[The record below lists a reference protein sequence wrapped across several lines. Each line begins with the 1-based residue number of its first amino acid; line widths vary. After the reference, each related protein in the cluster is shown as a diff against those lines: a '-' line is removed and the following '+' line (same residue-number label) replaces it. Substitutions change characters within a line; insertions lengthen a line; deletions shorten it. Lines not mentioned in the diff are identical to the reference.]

1 MAKKASPV
9 AAVPPPSPDEESLG
23 KVDSLK
29 TLNEL
34 LFVETVELRQK
45 IGDLRSHLDR
55 LSLDHSFSSDLENHI
70 TRLVL
75 ASRLAEFAEE
85 MAAAEERTTPVKA
98 AVVMAGLH
106 LESADAD
113 KDAIEK
119 TLDAA
124 ISDKDAVL
132 VDTDDKNHQ
141 AELQVAVLEET
152 ESLEVALKQTL
163 SSPGTLEVEKAT
175 MGEKIKY
182 MEEVLRIT
190 DDQLRSIA
198 REKGEIEKDLELAI
212 MERNA
217 CRRDLNAM
225 SMVLEKTKEEFAGY
239 QAANNALDQGIVKLE
254 RQFEEEHATVIKEVN
269 RWTGKVGSTKRRK
282 EALEQQI
289 RILETKIADLQG
301 KASTSEAIRRDKM
314 ALGEKVG
321 SVEEALKSANE
332 LFDLVAAEKDGL
344 KKALEQ
350 ATLERESTQR
360 KLTDEAN
367 KCKATIAQMTEE
379 LKMKLGLKA
388 VDELKAKQEGEVTTL
403 QGQVADLS
411 STLSALVDLSG
422 DINGR
427 KAQRQAEK
435 EAVLRDLDLEKAEV
449 RRLRLQL
456 EKLKKSR
463 DDADNELRKMEV
475 VIDGLIAE
483 NRSIKIAIDSRATEK
498 ASLEEKLRSAQQVS
512 EKMEGKA
519 RAAEKNFAR
528 ALSWL
533 RSTSVFIAAL
543 VTECNE
549 DGVGR
554 GIDIEQD
561 ADESMEHTAGEL
573 KAMKMAL
580 KSKLA
585 KVEGMDQALNLLGGA
600 VEEGKKKG
608 GEWRWLCPT
617 AVTLLAAI
625 SLAYAAKH

>member
-1 MAKKASPV
+1 MAPVPMDKKASPV
-9 AAVPPPSPDEESLG
+9 AAVPPPSPDGESLG
-23 KVDSLK
+23 KVESLK

-34 LFVETVELRQK
+34 LFMETEELRQK
-45 IGDLRSHLDR
+45 IRDLRSHLDH
-55 LSLDHSFSSDLENHI
+55 LSLDHSLSSDLENDI

-85 MAAAEERTTPVKA
+85 MTAAEERTTPVEA
-98 AVVMAGLH
+98 DLVMAGLH

-124 ISDKDAVL
+124 ISDKVAVL
-132 VDTDDKNHQ
+132 EDTGDKNHH
-141 AELQVAVLEET
+141 AELQVAVLLEEM
-152 ESLEVALKQTL
+152 ESLEVALKQNL
-163 SSPGTLEVEKAT
+163 SSIGTLEVEKAT

-182 MEEVLRIT
+182 MEEVLRTT
-190 DDQLRSIA
+190 DDQLLSIA

-217 CRRDLNAM
+217 CRRDLHAM

-254 RQFEEEHATVIKEVN
+254 RQFEEEHATVIKDVN
-269 RWTGKVGSTKRRK
+269 RWMGKVGGTERRK
-282 EALEQQI
+282 EELEQQI
-289 RILETKIADLQG
+289 SILQTKITDLQG
-301 KASTSEAIRRDKM
+301 KVSKSEAIRQEKI
-314 ALGEKVG
+314 ALEEKLG

-332 LFDLVAAEKDGL
+332 RFDLVAAEKDGL

-367 KCKATIAQMTEE
+367 KCKAMIAQVTEE

-388 VDELKAKQEGEVTTL
+388 VDESKAKQEGEIATL

-411 STLSALVDLSG
+411 STLSALVDSSG
-422 DINGR
+422 DITGR

-435 EAVLRDLDLEKAEV
+435 EAVLRDLDLEKAKV

-456 EKLKKSR
+456 EKLKKGR
-463 DDADNELRKMEV
+463 DDAANVLRKMVV
-475 VIDGLIAE
+475 VIEGLIAE
-483 NRSIKIAIDSRATEK
+483 NRIIET
-498 ASLEEKLRSAQQVS
+498 S
-512 EKMEGKA
+512 ELITG
-519 RAAEKNFAR
+519 
-528 ALSWL
+528 
-533 RSTSVFIAAL
+533 L
-543 VTECNE
+543 VTAGNE

-561 ADESMEHTAGEL
+561 ADESMEHMGGEL
-573 KAMKMAL
+573 EAMKTAL

-600 VEEGKKKG
+600 VEGKKNG

-617 AVTLLAAI
+617 AATLLAAI

>member
-1 MAKKASPV
+1 MDKKASPV
-9 AAVPPPSPDEESLG
+9 AAVPPPSPDGESLG

-34 LFVETVELRQK
+34 LFMETEELRQK
-45 IGDLRSHLDR
+45 IRDLRSHLDH
-55 LSLDHSFSSDLENHI
+55 LSLDHSLSSDLENDI

-85 MAAAEERTTPVKA
+85 MAAAEERTTPVDA
-98 AVVMAGLH
+98 DLMTAGLH

-132 VDTDDKNHQ
+132 EDTGDKNHH
-141 AELQVAVLEET
+141 AELQVAVLLEEM
-152 ESLEVALKQTL
+152 ESLEVALKQNL
-163 SSPGTLEVEKAT
+163 SSIGTLEVEKAT

-182 MEEVLRIT
+182 MEEVLRTT
-190 DDQLRSIA
+190 DDQLLSIA

-254 RQFEEEHATVIKEVN
+254 RQFEEEHATVSKDVN
-269 RWTGKVGSTKRRK
+269 RWMGKVGGTERRK
-282 EALEQQI
+282 EELEQQI
-289 RILETKIADLQG
+289 SILQTKITDLQG
-301 KASTSEAIRRDKM
+301 KVSKSEAIRQEKI
-314 ALGEKVG
+314 ALEEKLG
-321 SVEEALKSANE
+321 SVEEAVKSANE
-332 LFDLVAAEKDGL
+332 RFDLVAAEKDGL

-367 KCKATIAQMTEE
+367 KCKAMIAQVTEE

-388 VDELKAKQEGEVTTL
+388 VDESKAKQEGEIATL

-411 STLSALVDLSG
+411 STLSALVDSSG
-422 DINGR
+422 DITGR

-435 EAVLRDLDLEKAEV
+435 EAVLRDLDLEKAKV

-456 EKLKKSR
+456 EKLKKGR
-463 DDADNELRKMEV
+463 DDAANVLRKMVV
-475 VIDGLIAE
+475 VIEGLIAE
-483 NRSIKIAIDSRATEK
+483 NRIIET
-498 ASLEEKLRSAQQVS
+498 S
-512 EKMEGKA
+512 ELITG
-519 RAAEKNFAR
+519 
-528 ALSWL
+528 
-533 RSTSVFIAAL
+533 L
-543 VTECNE
+543 VTAGNE

-561 ADESMEHTAGEL
+561 ADESMEHMGGEL
-573 KAMKMAL
+573 EAMKTAL

-600 VEEGKKKG
+600 VEGKKNG

-617 AVTLLAAI
+617 AATLLAAI

>member
-1 MAKKASPV
+1 MAKNASPV

-34 LFVETVELRQK
+34 LFMETEELRQK
-45 IGDLRSHLDR
+45 IGDLRSHLDH
-55 LSLDHSFSSDLENHI
+55 LSLDHSLLSDLENDV

-85 MAAAEERTTPVKA
+85 MAAAEERTTPVEA
-98 AVVMAGLH
+98 DLVMAGLH

-113 KDAIEK
+113 NDAIEK

-132 VDTDDKNHQ
+132 EDTGDKNHH
-141 AELQVAVLEET
+141 AELQVAVLLEEM
-152 ESLEVALKQTL
+152 ESLEVALKQNL
-163 SSPGTLEVEKAT
+163 SSIGTLEVEKAT

-182 MEEVLRIT
+182 MEEVLRTT
-190 DDQLRSIA
+190 DDQLLSIA

-225 SMVLEKTKEEFAGY
+225 SMVLEKMKEEFAGY

-269 RWTGKVGSTKRRK
+269 RWLGKVGSTERRK
-282 EALEQQI
+282 EELEQQI
-289 RILETKIADLQG
+289 SILQTKIADLQG
-301 KASTSEAIRRDKM
+301 KVSKSEAIRQ
-314 ALGEKVG
+314 EKISLEEKLG

-332 LFDLVAAEKDGL
+332 RFDLVAAEKDGL
-344 KKALEQ
+344 EKALEQ

-367 KCKATIAQMTEE
+367 KCKAMIAQVTEQ
-379 LKMKLGLKA
+379 LKMMLGLKA
-388 VDELKAKQEGEVTTL
+388 VDELKAKREGEIATL

-422 DINGR
+422 DITGR

-483 NRSIKIAIDSRATEK
+483 NRSIEITIDSRTTEK
-498 ASLEEKLRSAQQVS
+498 DSLEEKLRTAQQVS

-519 RAAEKNFAR
+519 GG
-528 ALSWL
+528 LSLL
-533 RSTSVFIAAL
+533 RSTSVFITGL
-543 VTECNE
+543 VTEGNE
-549 DGVGR
+549 DGIGR

-561 ADESMEHTAGEL
+561 ADESMEHMAGEL
-573 KAMKMAL
+573 EAMKTAL

-585 KVEGMDQALNLLGGA
+585 KVEGIDQALNLLGGA
-600 VEEGKKKG
+600 VGEGKKKG

-617 AVTLLAAI
+617 AATLLAAI
-625 SLAYAAKH
+625 SLAYAAKR

>member
-1 MAKKASPV
+1 MDKKASPV
-9 AAVPPPSPDEESLG
+9 AAVPPPSPDGESLG
-23 KVDSLK
+23 KVESLK

-34 LFVETVELRQK
+34 LFMETEELRQK
-45 IGDLRSHLDR
+45 IRDLRSHLDH
-55 LSLDHSFSSDLENHI
+55 LSLDHSLSSDLENDI

-85 MAAAEERTTPVKA
+85 MTAAEERTTPVEA
-98 AVVMAGLH
+98 DLVMAGLH

-124 ISDKDAVL
+124 ISDKVAVL
-132 VDTDDKNHQ
+132 EDTGDKNHH
-141 AELQVAVLEET
+141 AELQVAVLLEEM
-152 ESLEVALKQTL
+152 ESLEVALKQNL
-163 SSPGTLEVEKAT
+163 SSIGTLEVEKAT

-182 MEEVLRIT
+182 MEEVLRTT
-190 DDQLRSIA
+190 DDQLLSIA

-217 CRRDLNAM
+217 CRRDLHAM

-254 RQFEEEHATVIKEVN
+254 RQFEEEHATVIKDVN
-269 RWTGKVGSTKRRK
+269 RWMGKVGGTERRK
-282 EALEQQI
+282 EELEQQI
-289 RILETKIADLQG
+289 SILQTKITDLQG
-301 KASTSEAIRRDKM
+301 KVSKSEAIRQEKI
-314 ALGEKVG
+314 ALEEKLG

-332 LFDLVAAEKDGL
+332 RFDLVAAEKDGL

-367 KCKATIAQMTEE
+367 KCKAMIAQVTEE

-388 VDELKAKQEGEVTTL
+388 VDESKAKQEGEIATL

-411 STLSALVDLSG
+411 STLSALVDSSG
-422 DINGR
+422 DITGR

-435 EAVLRDLDLEKAEV
+435 EAVLRDLDLEKAKV

-456 EKLKKSR
+456 EKLKKGR
-463 DDADNELRKMEV
+463 DDAANVLRKMVV
-475 VIDGLIAE
+475 VIEGLIAE
-483 NRSIKIAIDSRATEK
+483 NRIIET
-498 ASLEEKLRSAQQVS
+498 S
-512 EKMEGKA
+512 ELITG
-519 RAAEKNFAR
+519 
-528 ALSWL
+528 
-533 RSTSVFIAAL
+533 L
-543 VTECNE
+543 VTAGNE

-561 ADESMEHTAGEL
+561 ADESMEHMGGEL
-573 KAMKMAL
+573 EAMKTAL

-600 VEEGKKKG
+600 VEGKKNG

-617 AVTLLAAI
+617 AATLLAAI